1 MAAQAQVDATTNQ
14 LISLDEAK
22 KYLRVD
28 FTDDDSYITELIKIA
43 KVQVL
48 NDTNQVCVETD
59 ITEFRD
65 KWPQDSIIYL
75 KYPGKLGQNFA
86 LKYYDSTNTFAYLTK
101 DTDYFIAE
109 HNGLNR
115 IQIVN
120 APNLYDRINAIHIVY
135 EVEPYEQENIL
146 PLKMAMYML
155 IQHYYDNRSPVTFL
169 KVDELPFG
177 YRSIINN
184 YKNYIW

>member
-1 MAAQAQVDATTNQ
+1 M
-14 LISLDEAK
+14 I
-22 KYLRVD
+22 
-28 FTDDDSYITELIKIA
+28 F
-43 KVQVL
+43 
-48 NDTNQVCVETD
+48 
-59 ITEFRD
+59 
-65 KWPQDSIIYL
+65 
-75 KYPGKLGQNFA
+75 
-86 LKYYDSTNTFAYLTK
+86 
-101 DTDYFIAE
+101 FIAE

-120 APNLYDRINAIHIVY
+120 APNLYDRINAIQINY
-135 EVEPYEQENIL
+135 SVEPYDEENIL